1 MPSRRIYDI
10 PFPSFS
16 LVMNQS
22 STSNMRLPSYRTSHL
37 LRFHPYPRVKLS
49 QRESLMNT
57 VDGRLSN
64 RYDVV
69 EEDDN
74 ARPVILD
81 LSDLHE
87 EQHPNVE
94 NLQEVVEVAEVAE
107 ADAKPR
113 IRRLS
118 LTTLIID
125 LAVLVVRKLAL
136 KAR

>member
-1 MPSRRIYDI
+1 MPSRRVYDI

-57 VDGRLSN
+57 VDDRLSN
-64 RYDVV
+64 WYDVV

-81 LSDLHE
+81 LSNLHE
-87 EQHPNVE
+87 DQHPNVE
-94 NLQEVVEVAEVAE
+94 NLQEVVEVAE

-113 IRRLS
+113 IRRFS